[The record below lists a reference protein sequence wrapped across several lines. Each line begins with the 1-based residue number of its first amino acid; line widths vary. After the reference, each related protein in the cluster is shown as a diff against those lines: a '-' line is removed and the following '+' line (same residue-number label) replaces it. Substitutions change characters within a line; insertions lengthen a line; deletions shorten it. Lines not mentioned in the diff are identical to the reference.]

1 MSSNR
6 SWCLRLLA
14 VFTLTLAVS
23 AIPLFA
29 GAPLSGAIFTTDGA
43 CNGTDLN
50 IYASKLD
57 VFVDGG
63 PAHPGAAGL
72 PAGTYFM
79 RVTEPNG
86 APLGN
91 PPRDGSNNPR
101 AMVTVANGRFVQ
113 CYNLWAN
120 VVKQSDGSAGYD
132 DTTNPGG
139 EYKVWI
145 STTADFNNSSTKT
158 DNFKVRVSVVVSP
171 GHLHVLKFYDANA
184 NGRYDSGETLITGW
198 EVAIADQEINWFNH
212 SWIDYIRF
220 TPVDLVGDAG
230 TYHTGEVTANETNW
244 RFTAA
249 TAADGS
255 MVTTNHVDTPLADGD
270 DKTIRFGNLCLGA
283 GGGLTLGYWSNK
295 NGQASFNN
303 IPNGLAMLTA
313 LNLRDAAGANFDPA
327 NYKQIHDWL
336 LNGNAVNMAYMLSVQ
351 MTAMT
356 LNVASGGVNGARL
369 LYAPGT
375 TSANQFGY
383 ASVSAILSEANASLG
398 ANGSTPDGSPERGH
412 QEALKNALDAGNN
425 NLNFVQTSPCP
436 FSFAQ

>member
-6 SWCLRLLA
+6 SWCLRLFA

-23 AIPLFA
+23 AIPLVA
-29 GAPLSGAIFTTDGA
+29 ATPLPGAIFTTDGA
-43 CNGTDLN
+43 CNGVDLN
-50 IYASKLD
+50 IYSSKLD
-57 VFVDGG
+57 VFVNGG
-63 PAHPGAAGL
+63 PAHPNAANL
-72 PAGTYFM
+72 PDGTYFM

-86 APLGN
+86 AQLGN
-91 PPRDGSNNPR
+91 PPLDGSHNPM

-120 VVKQSDGSAGYD
+120 VVKQSDGTTGYD

-145 STTADFNNSSTKT
+145 STGADFSNNSTKT
-158 DNFKVRVSVVVSP
+158 DNFKVRAAVVVTP

-184 NGRYDSGETLITGW
+184 NGRYDSGEMLITGW

-220 TPVDLVGDAG
+220 TPVDLVADSG
-230 TYHTGEVTANETNW
+230 TYHAVEATATEANW

-255 MVTTNHVDTPLADGD
+255 MVTINHVDTPLADGD

-295 NGQASFNN
+295 NGQASFGN

-313 LNLRDAAGANFDPA
+313 LNLRNGAGANFDPA
-327 NYKQIHDWL
+327 NYKQLHDWL
-336 LNGNAVNMAYMLSVQ
+336 LNGTAVNMAYMLSVQ

-369 LYAPGT
+369 IYAPGT
-375 TSANQFGY
+375 NSANQFGY
-383 ASVSAILSEANASLG
+383 SSVNDILSEANASLG
-398 ANGSTPDGSPERGH
+398 ANGSTPDGSPARGY

-425 NLNFVQTSPCP
+425 NLNFVQTSPCS